1 MYLSIARTPSILVID
16 PPPAPTHASVIINPI
31 DPEPY
36 IRAPRFA
43 VDTGLSLTK
52 MLLRHVPKRPSAG
65 VVMGAQLLA
74 ASVTALEKAWQAQG
88 QPQPAR
94 SARAADTRLDRA
106 WGAVHDRL
114 RAWSIFPA
122 DDPDHTSSKA
132 IAMRLF
138 PSGLDFLTL
147 QFLAEHAQSER
158 RIKII
163 VAEGLRA
170 ALDHLVGEV
179 FMDELLAAH
188 EAYGDALGITKATPG
203 DAKPTPSLD
212 EPLRALSQSVVAYA
226 LQIVAFAA
234 LKAEN
239 VEPAR
244 QALRPIDEYRA
255 AASRR
260 GNGTSKDQPVDGV
273 LPEGAPAPDSPLPE
287 LPTVAD
293 P

>member
-1 MYLSIARTPSILVID
+1 MNA
-16 PPPAPTHASVIINPI
+16 VIINPI

-122 DDPDHTSSKA
+122 DDPDHASSKV
-132 IAMRLF
+132 IAERLF
-138 PSGLDFLTL
+138 PTGLDFLTL
-147 QFLAEHAQSER
+147 QFLAEHAQSDK

-163 VAEGLRA
+163 EAEGLRA
-170 ALDHLVGEV
+170 PLDHLVGEV
-179 FMDELLAAH
+179 FMDELYAAH
-188 EAYGDALGITKATPG
+188 EAYGDALGITKAKPD
-203 DAKPTPSLD
+203 DAKGSPSLD
-212 EPLRALSQSVVAYA
+212 EPLRVLSQSVVAYT

-234 LKAEN
+234 LRAEN

-255 AASRR
+255 ASSRR
-260 GNGTSKDQPVDGV
+260 GSGTSKEPAADGV
-273 LPEGAPAPDSPLPE
+273 LPEGAPAPDAPLPE
-287 LPTVAD
+287 LPTVAAA
-293 P
+293 

>member
-1 MYLSIARTPSILVID
+1 MLL
-16 PPPAPTHASVIINPI
+16 NPI

-52 MLLRHVPKRPSAG
+52 MLLQNVPKKPSAG

-74 ASVTALEKAWQAQG
+74 ASITTLEAAWQAQG
-88 QPQPAR
+88 QPHPVRNAR
-94 SARAADTRLDRA
+94 VADTRLDRA

-114 RAWSIFPA
+114 YAWSIFPP
-122 DDPDHTSSKA
+122 DDPDHVSSKA
-132 IAMRLF
+132 IGERLF
-138 PSGLDFLTL
+138 PTGLDFLAL
-147 QFLAEHAQSER
+147 QFLAEHAQSEL

-163 VAEGLRA
+163 EAEGLRA

-188 EAYGDALGITKATPG
+188 AAYGDALGITKATSG
-203 DAKPTPSLD
+203 AAKSAPLLD
-212 EPLRALSQSVVAYA
+212 EPLRALAQSVVAYS

-234 LKAEN
+234 LKPEN

-255 AASRR
+255 AVSRR
-260 GNGTSKDQPVDGV
+260 ASGASKDEPGDAA
-273 LPEGAPAPDSPLPE
+273 LPEGAPAPDSPMPE
-287 LPTVAD
+287 LPAVAAE
-293 P
+293 